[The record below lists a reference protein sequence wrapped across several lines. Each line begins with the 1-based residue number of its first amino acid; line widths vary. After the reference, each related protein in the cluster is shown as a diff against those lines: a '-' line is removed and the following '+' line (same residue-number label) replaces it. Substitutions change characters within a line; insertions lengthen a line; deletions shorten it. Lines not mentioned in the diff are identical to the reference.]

1 MAGERLIRA
10 CERGNLSQ
18 APAPPCAPAPCRR
31 LPRRRPSGRC
41 AHGTAAPAAAE
52 SGCAKAA
59 DTGPGGSKVGHG
71 SIPPRHPKSSLGML
85 GPRAV
90 LSVYRPRLSVR
101 LLSGGFFDKKG
112 RHPLIKRPGPIR
124 EPPSRPPRVLRRTS
138 VSPPAPEPTA
148 RPRGRLPSLSR
159 LASPR
164 VCAEARPA
172 ATRAGAAAGL
182 RARATDTP
190 QERGREAAGGAAGGG
205 PAARIR
211 VAAVGPRRAQRVVPG
226 LLGPGAAGGRG
237 RGSQTGKGRA
247 GPDDAQGG
255 KGLGRAGCARR
266 PLGEARRRRSGQAL
280 GADAGAAEASG

>member
-18 APAPPCAPAPCRR
+18 APAPPGAPAPCRR
-31 LPRRRPSGRC
+31 LRRPRPSGRC

-101 LLSGGFFDKKG
+101 RLSGGFFDKKG

-182 RARATDTP
+182 SARATDTP
-190 QERGREAAGGAAGGG
+190 PGTR
-205 PAARIR
+205 
-211 VAAVGPRRAQRVVPG
+211 PRS
-226 LLGPGAAGGRG
+226 GGRG
-237 RGSQTGKGRA
+237 GRWRACCADPSRGGGAQA
-247 GPDDAQGG
+247 GPTC
-255 KGLGRAGCARR
+255 RTRT
-266 PLGEARRRRSGQAL
+266 
-280 GADAGAAEASG
+280 AGARCGRRARPRESDWQGPGGAG